1 MIRVAF
7 KESRFGLRNSTVR
20 IPFRYANTCLT
31 RCPQAIMEIVVEIDG
46 KRQVGF
52 SGDCLPP
59 GWFDKSPDK
68 SFETQIEDM
77 LAVIDEATTEFTRSM
92 QEPVTL
98 FEGWK
103 PVYDHVH
110 EWAETRGLPPLLA
123 AFGISFGERALMDA
137 IARHASMGFDAAVR
151 AGLYGIVP
159 AEIHEIL
166 EGCRVADWL
175 PERPAQSIFARH
187 TIGLSD
193 PLTAADIPPE
203 ERLDDGFP
211 QALEEYVRDNG
222 ICYLKVKVAN
232 DPGTD
237 LDRIRAIAGI
247 VERYR
252 GSDYGVTLDGNEQYK
267 EPGELEAFIEAIRSH
282 SDLAAFWNNILVVE
296 QPLDRKIALDPG
308 KTEAVRELGKVK
320 PVVID
325 ESDGRLDS
333 YSSAMDCGY
342 RGVSSKNCKGPI
354 KSLLNA
360 GLVWKGNQ
368 EKGPGHYVMTGEDL
382 CAVGV
387 IPVQSDLCLVATLG
401 LEHVERNGHHF
412 HPGLSYLATKQQQA
426 ALETHP
432 DLYTRCEGRVAP
444 AVQDGK
450 LEIGSL
456 QCDGFGFSVLPDWK
470 DYTPAN
476 EWEFSSLGLA
486 W

>member
-1 MIRVAF
+1 M
-7 KESRFGLRNSTVR
+7 G
-20 IPFRYANTCLT
+20 
-31 RCPQAIMEIVVEIDG
+31 IVVEIDG
-46 KRQVGF
+46 KQQVGF

-68 SFETQIEDM
+68 TFEMQIGDM
-77 LAVIDEATTEFTRSM
+77 LATIAEATAEFSRSM
-92 QEPVTL
+92 RDPVTL

-110 EWAETRGLPPLLA
+110 AWAEARGLPPLVA

-159 AEIHEIL
+159 GEIHEL
-166 EGCRVADWL
+166 LQGSVVEDWL
-175 PERPAQSIFARH
+175 PSRPAQSIFARH
-187 TIGLSD
+187 TIGLTD
-193 PLTAADIPPE
+193 PLTSADIPVG
-203 ERLDDGFP
+203 ERLEDGFP

-222 ICYLKVKVAN
+222 ISYLKVKVAN
-232 DPGTD
+232 DPDAD
-237 LDRIRAIAGI
+237 LERIRAIAAI

-252 GSDYGVTLDGNEQYK
+252 GSDYRVTLDGNEQYK
-267 EPGELEAFIEAIRSH
+267 RPGELESLIESIRSR
-282 SDLAAFWNNILVVE
+282 SELAGFWNNILVVE
-296 QPLDRKIALDPG
+296 QPLDRLIALDPE
-308 KTEAVRELGKVK
+308 KTAGVRELGKVK

-333 YSSAMDCGY
+333 YASAMACGY

-412 HPGLSYLATKQQQA
+412 HPGLSYLSTEQQQA
-426 ALETHP
+426 ALENHP
-432 DLYTRCEGRVAP
+432 DLYARGAGRVAP
-444 AVQDGK
+444 AVRDGK

-456 QCDGFGFSVLPDWK
+456 QCDGFGFSVLPDWE
-470 DYTPAN
+470 DYTPVT

-486 W
+486 

>member
-1 MIRVAF
+1 MIRVSF
-7 KESRFGLRNSTVR
+7 KESRLGLRNSTVR

-31 RCPQAIMEIVVEIDG
+31 RCPQAVMQIAVEIDG
-46 KRQVGF
+46 KQQVGF

-68 SFETQIEDM
+68 TFETQIADM
-77 LAVIDEATTEFTRSM
+77 LAVIAEATAEFSRSM
-92 QEPVTL
+92 RKPVTL

-110 EWAETRGLPPLLA
+110 AWAEARGLPPLVA

-137 IARHASMGFDAAVR
+137 IARHASVGFGAAVR

-159 AEIHEIL
+159 GEIHESL
-166 EGCRVADWL
+166 QGMAVADWL
-175 PERPAQSIFARH
+175 PGEPARSIFARH

-193 PLTAADIPPE
+193 PLTAADIPAG
-203 ERLDDGFP
+203 ERLEDGFP

-232 DPGTD
+232 DPDAD
-237 LDRIRAIAGI
+237 LERIRTIAEI

-252 GSDYGVTLDGNEQYK
+252 GSDYRVTLDGNEQYK
-267 EPGELEAFIEAIRSH
+267 QPGELERLIESIRSR
-282 SDLAAFWNNILVVE
+282 SELASFWDNILVVE
-296 QPLDRKIALDPG
+296 QPLDRRIALEPDQ
-308 KTEAVRELGKVK
+308 TEGVRELGKVK

-333 YSSAMDCGY
+333 YVSAMACGY

-360 GLVWKGNQ
+360 GLVWQGNQ

-412 HPGLSYLATKQQQA
+412 HPGLSYLSNNQQKA
-426 ALETHP
+426 AIERHP
-432 DLYTRCEGRVAP
+432 DLYAECAGRVAP
-444 AVQDGK
+444 AVRDGK

-456 QCDGFGFSVLPDWK
+456 QCDGFGFSVLPEWE
-470 DYTPAN
+470 DYVPVSK
-476 EWEFSSLGLA
+476 WEFSSLGLA
-486 W
+486 